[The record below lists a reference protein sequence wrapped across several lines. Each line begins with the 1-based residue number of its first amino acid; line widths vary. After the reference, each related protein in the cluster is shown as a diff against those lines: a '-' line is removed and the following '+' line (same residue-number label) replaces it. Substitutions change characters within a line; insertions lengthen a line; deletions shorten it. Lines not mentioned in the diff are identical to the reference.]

1 MTTNAL
7 IEMNSSVNQEFR
19 VSEQYKRQGQV
30 SLKEMED
37 DIKINKLPELTKERS
52 LMEKDLM
59 NKVLKFENK
68 VDADS
73 QRL

>member
-1 MTTNAL
+1 
-7 IEMNSSVNQEFR
+7 MNSSINQEFR
-19 VSEQYKRQGQV
+19 VSEKYKRQGQV
-30 SLKEMED
+30 SMKEMED
-37 DIKINKLPELTKERS
+37 DIKINKLPELTQERTV
-52 LMEKDLM
+52 MEKDLL